1 MWLLAHLFFFISTMK
16 TAYTFFLLV
25 LVTFPSMVMSQP
37 DILRI
42 SKTDNFEING
52 EGSHEAWNAVDWV
65 SLDMRGDGP
74 AQNTRVKVLYSDTG
88 IYFLF
93 QCDDEVLT
101 ATLTEDFADL
111 YNEDVVEVFLW
122 TEEEYPFYFEY
133 ELSPLNYELPI
144 MVPNREGDFFGWLPW
159 HYDGERRT
167 RHETSVRGG
176 DKQGGASIIQWIG
189 EFFIPYAL
197 LKPLGNVPPASG
209 TRWRANMYRID
220 YDLET
225 PRYYLWQPT
234 SGNFHEYQQ
243 FGTFIFE

>member
-1 MWLLAHLFFFISTMK
+1 MCKCIPLLFLIFLSTTY
-16 TAYTFFLLV
+16 TA
-25 LVTFPSMVMSQP
+25 MSQADVLQIP
-37 DILRI
+37 
-42 SKTDNFEING
+42 KTKDFEIDG
-52 EGSHEAWNAVDWV
+52 KGSHTAWEKAKWV
-65 SLDMRGDGP
+65 KLDMRGEGP
-74 AQNTRVKVLYSDTG
+74 AQDTEVKVIYSETG

-93 QCDDEVLT
+93 QCDDQVLT

-122 TEEEYPFYFEY
+122 TEEQYPFYFEY

-159 HYDGERRT
+159 HYEGDRRT
-167 RHETSVRGG
+167 RHATSVSGG
-176 DKQGGASIIQWIG
+176 PKKSKAEITQWRA

-197 LKPLGNVPPASG
+197 LKPLGNIPPTSG

-220 YDLET
+220 YDLDT

-234 SGNFHEYQQ
+234 SGNFHQYKE
-243 FGTFIFE
+243 FGTFVFE